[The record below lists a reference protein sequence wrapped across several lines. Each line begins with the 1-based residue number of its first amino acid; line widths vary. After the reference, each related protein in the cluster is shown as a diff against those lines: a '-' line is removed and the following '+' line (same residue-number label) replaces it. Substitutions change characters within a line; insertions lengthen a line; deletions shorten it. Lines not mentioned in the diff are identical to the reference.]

1 MSNCELCG
9 NGYRNKINHCYSYRH
24 KKQLIK
30 LFKLY
35 NKKKEGVNIN
45 IWDAIYEECLTEVK
59 QQK

>member
-9 NGYRNKINHCYSYRH
+9 TGDRNKSNHCYSYRH
-24 KKQLIK
+24 KKQMIK
-30 LFKLY
+30 LYKLY